1 MPEPSP
7 SRAAFGRTQPDLP
20 MTGDHA
26 DFFDVEPGMTPL
38 VDGLGHDLEP
48 VSDPAEPPRF
58 VRKRWGVAFWLAGT
72 WLVLLVF
79 AAVFANVLPLA
90 DPNATFRGLSRQG
103 PSLEH
108 WFGGDNIGKDIFS
121 RCIYGARKSL
131 AVGVF
136 AYAGALII
144 GGSLGLVAGYY
155 RNRVESTIT
164 GALDVML
171 AFPPLV
177 LLIAIAAF
185 LGNSTRNLVLAL
197 TILATPNVARIIRA
211 LVLTFREREFV
222 LAARALGT
230 RNMRVMIR
238 DILPN
243 VLPTVGAF
251 ALIGVAN
258 LIVAEGALAFVGAS
272 DPNQASW
279 GVMINQGRDQ
289 LARAP
294 HIVLFP
300 AMMIFLT
307 VLSMNSMGD
316 RVRERLEVKESNV

>member
-1 MPEPSP
+1 VFEPAPGVHRPVDEVGPDLAPLTEGPEPA
-7 SRAAFGRTQPDLP
+7 RY
-20 MTGDHA
+20 
-26 DFFDVEPGMTPL
+26 
-38 VDGLGHDLEP
+38 
-48 VSDPAEPPRF
+48 
-58 VRKRWGVAFWLAGT
+58 VRKRWGIAFWLAAT
-72 WLVLLVF
+72 WLVALVL
-79 AAVFANVLPLA
+79 AAVFANVLPIA
-90 DPNATFRGLSRQG
+90 DPQQTFRGLSRQG
-103 PSLEH
+103 PSWDH

-131 AVGVF
+131 SVGVF
-136 AYAGALII
+136 AYAGALVV
-144 GGSLGLVAGYY
+144 GGTLGLVAGYY

-185 LGNSTRNLVLAL
+185 LGTETHNLIIAL
-197 TILATPNVARIIRA
+197 TILAIPNVARIIRA
-211 LVLTFREREFV
+211 LVLTYREREFV

-230 RNMRVMIR
+230 RNMRVMLR

-243 VLPTVGAF
+243 VVPTVGAF

-272 DPNQASW
+272 DPNEPSW

-289 LARAP
+289 LERAP

-307 VLSMNSMGD
+307 VLSMNYLGD
-316 RVRERLEVKESNV
+316 RIRERLEVKESNV